1 LSLLLV
7 ACAPRQ
13 DWALS
18 DVRGHL
24 PDLAFNLTADDGKP
38 VDAHDYRGKVV
49 LLYFGYTHCPDVCP
63 LALTHLHVVMQH
75 LGAAAADARILFV
88 SVDPARDTPAALRR
102 YVRAFDSHAVG
113 LSGPVEAIS
122 ALTKRYRVV
131 FDRGTPSADGSYEV
145 NHSSVV
151 FVFDRQGRAR
161 VLSTSADA
169 IDGITHDVARILKE
183 RP

>member
-1 LSLLLV
+1 MSTNNNPGNAGRVRSEPSKYSRWLAILGLSLLLV

-38 VDAHDYRGKVV
+38 VDANDYRGKVA

-63 LALTHLHVVMQH
+63 LALTHLHVVMQR

-88 SVDPARDTPAALRR
+88 SVDPARDTSAGLHQ

-113 LSGPVEAIS
+113 LSGPVDEIR
-122 ALTKRYRVV
+122 ALTKRY
-131 FDRGTPSADGSYEV
+131 
-145 NHSSVV
+145 
-151 FVFDRQGRAR
+151 Q
-161 VLSTSADA
+161 
-169 IDGITHDVARILKE
+169 
-183 RP
+183 